1 MYSIAVLFVF
11 FPFSLSAVTIRKC
24 ENTVATFLVI
34 LPVAFILL
42 AIWIVKR
49 ALTHALI
56 IFELSNICLSI
67 WPQVG
72 ALALFLSSMER
83 TVVETTIRPLEQPI
97 AFHSVVDKGPLV
109 DFTTACN
116 ASTIPVDL
124 TLLKESFK
132 HGVVRVYLEAH
143 AVRFEAID
151 VDLTAILA
159 STSPL
164 LKLKLFLALSIKVVI
179 CFTLRIVVKWAQHLV
194 DVSYR
199 FVADAVHDIVVV
211 LDSEV
216 MLKANDVTIKA
227 FPEVD

>member
-1 MYSIAVLFVF
+1 ML
-11 FPFSLSAVTIRKC
+11 LS
-24 ENTVATFLVI
+24 I
-34 LPVAFILL
+34 LPVALILL

-199 FVADAVHDIVVV
+199 FVADAVHDIVII
-211 LDSEV
+211 LKSEV